1 MSVELDP
8 AELGFKR
15 PFTHEVSQVL
25 RLHNPTNEPI
35 AFKVKTTAP
44 KQYCVRPNS
53 GRIEPSS
60 TVEIQVLLQ
69 TMKEDPPLDVRC
81 KDKFL
86 VQSVTIPA
94 NTPDGQ
100 TVSQIWAGIEST
112 AKSSIQEKKIRVVF
126 LPADGQPQAQA
137 NGIAASSLDNSH
149 YSEDQPPA
157 YSSPSPQAVTPQR
170 AVGPANTFDD
180 KPEGAKNR
188 ADAINSAHNPAQT
201 SALSS
206 AAAAVTSSIP
216 MSQEDLRRQLDDA
229 KATISRLQEQAGAGL
244 RQRNVGGSGEK
255 SSSAPQG
262 GLAAK
267 SGSASG
273 VPVQIVALLCLL
285 CFLIAYFFF

>member
-1 MSVELDP
+1 M
-8 AELGFKR
+8 
-15 PFTHEVSQVL
+15 
-25 RLHNPTNEPI
+25 
-35 AFKVKTTAP
+35 
-44 KQYCVRPNS
+44 RPNS

-60 TVEIQVLLQ
+60 AVEIQVLLQ

-86 VQSVTIPA
+86 VQSVTIPS

-100 TVSQIWAGIEST
+100 TVSQIWAGIESVS
-112 AKSSIQEKKIRVVF
+112 KSSIQEKKIRVVF

-137 NGIAASSLDNSH
+137 NGIAAANASSLDNSH

-170 AVGPANTFDD
+170 SVGPTNSLDE

-188 ADAINSAHNPAQT
+188 ADAVHSAHNPATQ
-201 SALSS
+201 SSSLAGAASSISS
-206 AAAAVTSSIP
+206 AIP
-216 MSQEDLRRQLDDA
+216 TSQEDLRRQLDDA

-244 RQRNVGGSGEK
+244 RQRNVGGSGSAGEK
-255 SSSAPQG
+255 SGSS

-267 SGSASG
+267 PASAGG
-273 VPVQIVALLCLL
+273 VPVQIVAALCLL